1 MASQEIGIF
10 EAKTN
15 LSQIIEKVE
24 NGTDFIITKRGKP
37 VAKIIPIG
45 QENKMT
51 RKEAVEKMIE
61 LRKNYQAEPGSFD
74 INEVID
80 DGRR

>member
-1 MASQEIGIF
+1 MANQEIGIF

-15 LSQIIEKVE
+15 LSQIIENVE
-24 NGTDFIITKRGKP
+24 NGAEVIITKRGKP
-37 VAKIIPIG
+37 VAKIVPIE
-45 QENKMT
+45 QKKKMT

-61 LRKNYQAEPGSFD
+61 LRKNYKGEFGSD
-74 INEVID
+74 ILEMID